1 MKSLE
6 MKFNSY
12 KNPPTE
18 SGDYLYPFHRKESG
32 SKEFNLTLSFLSV
45 EYFYENTSKI
55 SEWYNKVLN
64 DWKETL
70 KKCVDNNVDFEN
82 NLIKDCYNK
91 ISNLEAIPLEDLSKY
106 SNMKI
111 LKGNMININILYLYN
126 FYKHIQTIRNIIVNL
141 KDMNFFK
148 NVSSEYDEIDEK
160 EYQYHGEITE
170 VNLNDWLCFDGARGD
185 KNKFSDG
192 NLIYDTFTI
201 NYNAGS
207 PSYARSYKS
216 IYEKIENNLGD
227 ISNYLSGLIYSQL
240 RARYDI
246 YYINKYLE
254 AFKEEVLINDIN
266 IEKDKV
272 ISKTIDYDS
281 VRFNDNCIMPLDFNQ
296 KIYLKKIIFD
306 NLKFSTGSSNS
317 GISYNIY
324 LYNGDNEEPFFIKEK
339 NVIDARGETNWYFDK
354 EEIDQ
359 ISNIVNLKVNSDS
372 FKNMSPVR
380 GELDY
385 EYYELKIKS
394 FDD

>member
-12 KNPPTE
+12 KNPLTE
-18 SGDYLYPFHRKESG
+18 SEDYLYPFHRKESG

-70 KKCVDNNVDFEN
+70 KECVDNNVDFEN

-160 EYQYHGEITE
+160 ECQYHGEITE

-201 NYNAGS
+201 YYNAGS
-207 PSYARSYKS
+207 PSYARAYKS
-216 IYEKIENNLGD
+216 IYEKIKNNLGD

-266 IEKDKV
+266 IEKDEI

-281 VRFNDNCIMPLDFNQ
+281 IKINNDCIMPLNFNQ
-296 KIYLKKIIFD
+296 KIYLKEIFF
-306 NLKFSTGSSNS
+306 NGLIFSTGYSNS
-317 GISYNIY
+317 GQSYNIY
-324 LYNGDNEEPFFIKEK
+324 LYNGDNKEPFFTKKE
-339 NVIDARGETNWYFDK
+339 NYIDRLGKTNWNFNI
-354 EEIDQ
+354 ENINQ
-359 ISNIVNLKVNSDS
+359 ISSIVNLKAEFNSLKDVA
-372 FKNMSPVR
+372 PDQ
-380 GELDY
+380 GELVY
-385 EYYELKIKS
+385 KYNKLKIES
-394 FDD
+394 FD